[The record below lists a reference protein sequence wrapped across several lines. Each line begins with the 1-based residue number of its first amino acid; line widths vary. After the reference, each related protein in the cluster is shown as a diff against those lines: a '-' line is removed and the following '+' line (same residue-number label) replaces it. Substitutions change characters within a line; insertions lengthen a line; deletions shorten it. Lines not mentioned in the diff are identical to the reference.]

1 MDSIIAIIFGI
12 VQGATEFLPV
22 SSSGHLLLLH
32 KFFPGFALSDALA
45 FDVAL
50 HVGTLAAVVWF
61 FWKDCVSYLRAWLGS
76 FAGKYA
82 KNDTNSQ
89 DARVAWFI
97 IIASIPAAAVG
108 FFFENMITEWF
119 WQTALISGIMFI
131 AVGILFLIIEYTG
144 MGAHK
149 RTLESMS
156 LWDALVIGCAQVLA
170 LIPGTS
176 RSGITLVAGM
186 TMKLSREQAA
196 RFSFLLSIPIIAGAG
211 LKKALDLAT
220 MGLAGNEIPALILGF
235 SAALVVGYVVIKWLL
250 EYFMTNTLKPF
261 AWYRIVLGVV
271 ILLLS
276 LQGFIS

>member
-32 KFFPGFALSDALA
+32 LIFPGFALSDALA

-50 HVGTLAAVVWF
+50 HVGTLVAVIWF
-61 FWKDCVSYLRAWLGS
+61 FWNDCVMYLRAWLRSIVGRKTRS
-76 FAGKYA
+76 ES
-82 KNDTNSQ
+82 TIQ
-89 DARVAWFI
+89 DARIAWFI
-97 IIASIPAAAVG
+97 IIGTFPAALVG
-108 FFFENMITEWF
+108 FFLEDMITEWF
-119 WQTALISGIMFI
+119 WQTALVSGIMFI

-144 MGAHK
+144 MGSHK

-156 LWDALVIGCAQVLA
+156 LWDAIIIGLAQVLA
-170 LIPGTS
+170 FIPGTS

-196 RFSFLLSIPIIAGAG
+196 RFSFLLAIPLIAGAG
-211 LKKALDLAT
+211 LKKGIDLAT
-220 MGLAGNEIPALILGF
+220 MGIAGSEIPALILGF
-235 SAALVVGYVVIKWLL
+235 SAALVVGYIVIKWLL

-261 AWYRIVLGVV
+261 AWYRIVLGVLIIV
-271 ILLLS
+271 LS
-276 LQGFIS
+276 LQGIIS